1 MAIKNSFLSAG
12 VYTRE
17 IDQSFY
23 PDIIPAVGMAVI
35 GPTVR
40 GPAMV
45 PTPVSSYAEYV
56 RWFGDVFSSGSGVE
70 EREFKY
76 LTAYAVE
83 EYMRYGEL
91 ATVVRILGNRYAPAK
106 SNVLAKNGNV
116 SGAVLP
122 ALLNREDYIDAA
134 IADYNTETSST
145 VLRADYDTMVDSNA
159 GNNALTEAEFAAI
172 NDIIDSAYSQAWTT
186 AFNAVKTQMSF
197 QLVALS
203 DGDSTN
209 SGNKVAAL
217 KGFTTTYDA
226 QDNPDGDM
234 EDLSI
239 LRQGSR
245 YNIRWE
251 VANVDPLRGT
261 FDVNIRRGDDS
272 DLRPF
277 ILESFSGVTL
287 DPTQSNY
294 IEKVIGTQYYTL
306 QADSSGVPYLQLKG
320 TYPNRS
326 RFVRVIVNQKTLNYL
341 TEDGFVRDFSL
352 VNSLPAAFTPTFTG
366 IINITGVTASTPSV
380 VKTGTVAKAA
390 PASGIAVVT
399 GTSTTFTTDYKVG
412 DVIKIGT
419 VWFSITEVTS
429 VTSLKVADAG
439 AGTISAGATHA
450 KVTLGVAENSDITK
464 FSKVTGISN
473 VVQNKL
479 QGIFAFGSDGNV
491 ANPKAMN
498 EEIWEYNT
506 QGLNVARAEYGETN
520 YLDAIDMLSNKD
532 QFDFDL
538 LVTPG
543 LFDLLPAHA
552 QIISRAI
559 NMCEDRGDAFY
570 IVDPVPYGKGVGDA
584 QRAAEARNSNYAGMY
599 YPWVQFPDANLGD
612 NVWLPPSAVMPGVF
626 AFNDYFGQKWF
637 APAGL
642 NRGGIEMATQTE
654 RIMTQNDRDN
664 LYKKNVNPIATFP
677 RTGIAVWGQKTLQ
690 KKRSAL
696 DRINVRRLLI
706 AAKRHVAETSKYLVF
721 EQNTN
726 ETRNNFINIT
736 SPWFEDC
743 RRKQGLYDFKIVID
757 EKNNGPEV
765 VDRNE
770 MRAQIYLK
778 PAKTAEFLIVDFNI
792 LPTGAVFPVDTVK
805 SEN

>member
-23 PDIIPAVGMAVI
+23 PTIIPAVGMAVI
-35 GPTVR
+35 GPTMR

-45 PTPVSSYAEYV
+45 PTPVSSYSEYV
-56 RWFGDVFSSGSGVE
+56 RWFGDVFTSGSGVE

-76 LTAYAVE
+76 LTSYAVE

-122 ALLNREDYIDAA
+122 ALLDRSDYIDDA
-134 IADYNTETSST
+134 IDDYNTEMGTSIT
-145 VLRADYDTMVDSNA
+145 RADFDSMLDSEP
-159 GNNALTEAEFAAI
+159 GNNALTEAEFAAV
-172 NDIIDSAYSQAWTT
+172 NDIIDSAYNQAWNV

-234 EDLSI
+234 EDLDI

-251 VANVDPLRGT
+251 VTNVDPLRGT

-272 DLRPF
+272 ELRPF

-341 TEDGFVRDFSL
+341 TEEGFVRDFNL
-352 VNSLPAAFTPTFTG
+352 VNSLPNAFTPTFTG
-366 IINITGVTASTPSV
+366 IINITGVTVNTPSTAL
-380 VKTGTVAKAA
+380 TGT
-390 PASGIAVVT
+390 IAVTAGSTSVT
-399 GTSTTFTTDYKVG
+399 GDGTTFLTQLKVG
-412 DVIKIGT
+412 DVVKFGVTPEWHT
-419 VWFSITEVTS
+419 VATITSDTALTLATPAVN
-429 VTSLKVADAG
+429 LVAAG
-439 AGTISAGATHA
+439 GLMR
-450 KVTLGVAENSDITK
+450 KVTLGVAENTDITK

-473 VVQNKL
+473 TVQNKL
-479 QGIFAFGSDGNV
+479 SGVFAFGSDGNV

-498 EEIWEYNT
+498 ENIWEYNT

-543 LFDLLPAHA
+543 LFDLLPSHA

-570 IVDPVPYGKGVGDA
+570 IVDPVPFGKGVGDA
-584 QRAAEARNSNYAGMY
+584 QRAAEGRNSNYAGMY
-599 YPWVQFPDANLGD
+599 YPWVQFPDPNLGD

-664 LYKKNVNPIATFP
+664 LYRKNVNPIATFP

>member
-1 MAIKNSFLSAG
+1 ML
-12 VYTRE
+12 
-17 IDQSFY
+17 
-23 PDIIPAVGMAVI
+23 
-35 GPTVR
+35 
-40 GPAMV
+40 
-45 PTPVSSYAEYV
+45 
-56 RWFGDVFSSGSGVE
+56 
-70 EREFKY
+70 
-76 LTAYAVE
+76 
-83 EYMRYGEL
+83 
-91 ATVVRILGNRYAPAK
+91 
-106 SNVLAKNGNV
+106 
-116 SGAVLP
+116 
-122 ALLNREDYIDAA
+122 
-134 IADYNTETSST
+134 
-145 VLRADYDTMVDSNA
+145 DSEP
-159 GNNALTEAEFAAI
+159 GNNALTEAEFAAV
-172 NDIIDSAYSQAWTT
+172 NDIIDSAYNQAWNV

-234 EDLSI
+234 EDLDI

-251 VANVDPLRGT
+251 VTNVDPLRGT

-272 DLRPF
+272 ELRPF

-341 TEDGFVRDFSL
+341 TEEGFVRDFNL
-352 VNSLPAAFTPTFTG
+352 VNSLPNAFTPTFTG
-366 IINITGVTASTPSV
+366 IINITGVTVNTPSTAL
-380 VKTGTVAKAA
+380 TGT
-390 PASGIAVVT
+390 IAVTAGSTSVT
-399 GTSTTFTTDYKVG
+399 GDGTTFLTQLKVG
-412 DVIKIGT
+412 DVVKFGVTPEWHT
-419 VWFSITEVTS
+419 VATITSDTALTLATPAVN
-429 VTSLKVADAG
+429 LVAAG
-439 AGTISAGATHA
+439 GLMR
-450 KVTLGVAENSDITK
+450 KVTLGVAENTDITK

-473 VVQNKL
+473 TVQNKL
-479 QGIFAFGSDGNV
+479 SGVFAFGSDGNV

-498 EEIWEYNT
+498 ENIWEYNT

-543 LFDLLPAHA
+543 LFDLLPSHA

-570 IVDPVPYGKGVGDA
+570 IVDPVPFGKGVGDA
-584 QRAAEARNSNYAGMY
+584 QRAAEGRNSNYAGMY
-599 YPWVQFPDANLGD
+599 YPWVQFPDPNLGD

-664 LYKKNVNPIATFP
+664 LYRKNVNPIATFP

>member
-1 MAIKNSFLSAG
+1 MAIKNSFLSPG

-17 IDQSFY
+17 IDLSFT

-45 PTPVSSYAEYV
+45 PTSVSAYSEYL
-56 RWFGDVFSSGSGVE
+56 RWFGDVFTSGSGVE
-70 EREFKY
+70 EKEFKY
-76 LTAYAVE
+76 LTSYAVQ

-91 ATVVRILGNRYAPAK
+91 ATIVRILGNRYAPAK
-106 SNVLAKNGNV
+106 SNVLAKKGNV

-122 ALLNREDYIDAA
+122 AELDRDGYIDDA
-134 IADYNTETSST
+134 IADYNTETGSS
-145 VLRADYDTMVDSNA
+145 VLRADYDSMLNA
-159 GNNALTEAEFAAI
+159 ESGDNALTEAEFAAI
-172 NDIIDSAYSQAWTT
+172 NDIIDTGYNTAWDT
-186 AFNAVKTQMSF
+186 AFNAVKAQMSF

-234 EDLSI
+234 EDLNI
-239 LRQGSR
+239 LRQGSK

-272 DLRPF
+272 SLRPF
-277 ILESFSGVTL
+277 ILESFAGVTL
-287 DPTQSNY
+287 DPSQSNY

-341 TEDGFVRDFSL
+341 TDDGFVRDFNL
-352 VNSLPAAFTPTFTG
+352 VNSLPAAFTPTYTG
-366 IINITGVTASTPSV
+366 IINLSGVTATTPSTAL
-380 VKTGTVAKAA
+380 TGT
-390 PASGIAVVT
+390 IAVAAAGTTVT
-399 GTSTTFTTDYKVG
+399 GVGTAFDTELKVG
-412 DVIKIGT
+412 DVIKFGST
-419 VWFSITEVTS
+419 AEWHAITAIAS
-429 VTSLKVADAG
+429 ATSLTFAVAATNAVTAG
-439 AGTISAGATHA
+439 GLMR
-450 KVTLGVAENSDITK
+450 KVTLGASENTDITK

-473 VVQNKL
+473 VVQNQL
-479 QGIFAFGSDGNV
+479 TGVFAFGSDGNV
-491 ANPKAMN
+491 ANPKAMGN
-498 EEIWEYNT
+498 EIWEYNT

-543 LFDLLPAHA
+543 LFDLLPSHA
-552 QIISRAI
+552 QIITRAI
-559 NMCEDRGDAFY
+559 NMVEDRGDAFY
-570 IVDPVPYGKGVGDA
+570 IIDPTPFGKGVGDA
-584 QRAAEARNSNYAGMY
+584 QRAAEARNSNCAAMY
-599 YPWVQFPDANLGD
+599 YPWIQFPDAELGD
-612 NVWLPPSAVMPGVF
+612 NVWLPPSAVLPGVF
-626 AFNDYFGQKWF
+626 AFNDYVGQKWF

-642 NRGGIEMATQTE
+642 NRGGIEQATQTE

-706 AAKRHVAETSKYLVF
+706 AARRHVAETSKWLVF
-721 EQNTN
+721 EQNTI

-736 SPWFEDC
+736 SPWFENC
-743 RRKQGLYDFKIVID
+743 RRKQGLYDFRIVID